1 MRVLVD
7 NDVVL
12 DFILQRSPFDVEAK
26 EIFIIAGRKEITIFI
41 AAITPINAFYTIRK
55 ERDKQTARSS
65 IQGLLKLVEICR
77 TDKQVLE
84 DAFALGFSD
93 YEDAVQCE
101 SAVTENLEAIVT
113 RNAKDF
119 QNSPIQV
126 YTPSEFLGVLE
137 SKINE

>member
-12 DFILQRSPFDVEAK
+12 DIILQRAPFDVEAK
-26 EIFIIAGRKEITIFI
+26 ELFLKAGRTEITIFI

-55 ERDKQTARSS
+55 ERDKQTARTS

-77 TDKQVLE
+77 TDKQVSE

-93 YEDAVQCE
+93 YEDAVQCS
-101 SAVTENLEAIVT
+101 SAIAENLDAIVT

-119 QNSPIQV
+119 KNSPIPV
-126 YTPSEFLGVLE
+126 YSPSQFLELLKE
-137 SKINE
+137 SKTD